1 VSEALAEGVGIEVIE
16 QFNTEDQQRHA
27 GILGMWA
34 WLVTELLLF
43 SGLFL
48 VAIILRVQY
57 PESVHQAVAH
67 LKFWIGA
74 TNTGVLMVS
83 SLTMSAAIESSRLGL
98 QRMTV
103 YSMYATAAL
112 GTLFLLLKGYE
123 WYADIQEHMAPFLN
137 EPFELA
143 GDKQSTLFVNLYWV
157 TTGLHGFHLIT
168 GVSLL
173 TGLALQARA
182 PGYLSRHQN
191 RIEVFGLYW
200 HFIDLIWIIVF
211 PVLYVIGR

>member
-1 VSEALAEGVGIEVIE
+1 MSEALAEGVGIEVIE
-16 QFNTEDQQRHA
+16 QFNTQEQQRHA
-27 GILGMWA
+27 GQLGMWA

-48 VAIILRVQY
+48 VAVILRVQY

-74 TNTGVLMVS
+74 TNTGVLIVS
-83 SLTMSAAIESSRLGL
+83 SLTMSAAIEASRLGL
-98 QRMTV
+98 QRVTV

-123 WYADIQEHMAPFLN
+123 WYVDIVEHMAPYLDQ
-137 EPFELA
+137 PFELA
-143 GDKQSTLFVNLYWV
+143 FDKQTTLFVNLYWV
-157 TTGLHGFHLIT
+157 TTGLHGLHLLT
-168 GVSLL
+168 GVSILM
-173 TGLALQARA
+173 GLALMARA
-182 PGYLSRHQN
+182 PSYLSRHQN